1 MTGPRLAHVGIH
13 ESLNRNAGDTLLFE
27 EVRHCLAG
35 ALPGVTWDRRQLWEP
50 LDGAGARALSAECDG
65 VVVGGGGLLLRD
77 QAGSDSRASGWQ
89 WNATVEA
96 VRALDVPL
104 VVFAVG
110 YNRFRGQADFDP
122 VFTEHL
128 TAVVEQAAFVGLRN
142 RGSIRAVA
150 GYLPA
155 ALHDRLRLQPCPTT
169 LLWSMHDEWRRPWAG
184 GAAPRLRLNVAF
196 DRPEMRFGAD
206 PDQALDAVAQ
216 AMGHAD
222 RTGWEVLVTCHKP
235 QDHQI
240 LPYLDVADVR
250 YEVEDLTDAGP
261 SRIVAAYAAC
271 DLAVG
276 LRGHAQMIPFGL
288 RRPIISVESHDKMR
302 WFLEDV
308 GHPEWGVDIAHP
320 KLQDELCDRIDLVA
334 ADPERVVADV
344 AAAQDRL
351 WALTQANLES
361 IRRILA

>member
-27 EVRHCLAG
+27 EVRHCLGG

-50 LDGAGARALSAECDG
+50 FDVSAAGALNATCDG
-65 VVVGGGGLLLRD
+65 VVIGGGGLLLRD

-89 WNATVEA
+89 WNATVDA

-104 VVFAVG
+104 LVFAIG
-110 YNRFRGQADFDP
+110 YNRFRGQAEFDP

-128 TAVVEQAAFVGLRN
+128 TAVVEAAAFVGLRN

-150 GYLPA
+150 SYLPEE
-155 ALHDRLRLQPCPTT
+155 LHDRLRLQTCPTT
-169 LLWSMHDEWRRPWAG
+169 LLWPMHPELRRSGTG
-184 GAAPRLRLNVAF
+184 GTANRLRLNVAF
-196 DRPEMRFGAD
+196 DRPEMRFGPD

-222 RTGWEVLVTCHKP
+222 RSGWEVVVTSHKP
-235 QDHQI
+235 QDRQI
-240 LPYLDVADVR
+240 LPYLERADVH
-250 YEVEDLTDAGP
+250 YAVEDLTDAGP
-261 SRIVAAYAAC
+261 AEIVAAYAAC

-288 RRPIISVESHDKMR
+288 RRPIVSVESHDKMR

-320 KLQDELCDRIDLVA
+320 KLRDELCDRIDHVA
-334 ADPERVVADV
+334 ADPGRIVSEI
-344 AAAQDRL
+344 AAAQDAL
-351 WALTQANLES
+351 WAATQENLAS
-361 IRRILA
+361 IRQILA